1 MTSNNTGKISQLN
14 YNLNKKECQ
23 SCLSF
28 VLNQQSRRHNTF
40 CQIYISTVTWI
51 ANKGRTE

>member
-14 YNLNKKECQ
+14 YNLNKKQCQ

-28 VLNQQSRRHNTF
+28 VLNPQSRRHNTF
-40 CQIYISTVTWI
+40 GQIYISTVTRI